1 MRIIYTV
8 LFYFLTPFI
17 LLRLFWR
24 GIKAPDYRL
33 RWLERFGFYKEIYP
47 QAVIWFHAVS
57 VGEAEALFPLLKLI
71 QQHHPD
77 AQLLITTTTPTGSAR
92 VKAVMGNTVSHVY
105 LPYDMPDA
113 IARFMAK
120 FKPKMAVIMETELWP
135 NLFIACGQNAIPLY
149 VINARLSEKSA
160 RGYKKLPT
168 LVNQALAQVKTIAT
182 QTQDDADRFVSIGA
196 HFDGVVNLGNIKF
209 DVDVPSTVISA
220 GAHLKNTL
228 FAQRFVWIIASTHT
242 EEEAIFLALYK
253 QLKLKIPELL
263 LILVPRHPERFG
275 DVKQLC
281 IHQDLNVVLRTTGET
296 VADNTDVYLADTM
309 GELKLLYATADVAF
323 VGGSMVPIGGHNIL
337 EASVIGVPVMFG
349 PYMAN
354 FKEISRRVLEQQ
366 AAIQCKTTAEVL
378 DTFLNLYQ
386 HAEQRSTL
394 VERGKHF
401 IKQNQG
407 AVNRIYDLLSLH
419 IS

>member
-1 MRIIYTV
+1 MRIIYTA
-8 LFYFLTPFI
+8 LFYCLTPFI

-33 RWLERFGFYKEIYP
+33 RWLERFGFYKQIYL
-47 QAVIWFHAVS
+47 QSVIWFHAVS

-105 LPYDMPDA
+105 LPYDMPDS
-113 IARFMAK
+113 IARFMAE

-160 RGYKKLPT
+160 RGYNKIPS
-168 LVNQALAQVKTIAT
+168 LVNQALAQVKVIAT
-182 QTQDDADRFVSIGA
+182 QTQDDADRFVSLGA
-196 HFDGVVNLGNIKF
+196 HPERVVNLGNIKF
-209 DVDVPSTVISA
+209 DVDVPSSVISA
-220 GAHLKNTL
+220 GADLKNSL
-228 FAQRFVWIIASTHT
+228 FAQRFVWIIASTHMD
-242 EEEAIFLALYK
+242 EEAIFLALYK

-263 LILVPRHPERFG
+263 LVLVPRHPERFA

-281 IHQDLNVVLRTTGET
+281 IHQDLQVVLRTTGDT
-296 VADNTDVYLADTM
+296 VADSNDVYLADTM
-309 GELKLLYATADVAF
+309 GELKLLYAAADVAF

-354 FKEISRRVLEQQ
+354 FKEISRLVLEQQ
-366 AAIQCKTTAEVL
+366 AAIQCKTTAEVI
-378 DTFLNLYQ
+378 DTLLALYQ
-386 HAEQRSTL
+386 DAEQRSAL
-394 VERGKHF
+394 AERGKHF

-407 AVNRIYDLLSLH
+407 AVTRIYALLSSH